1 MDEIMDE
8 IKPRT
13 WLHFNLPYQNNPD
26 WHKMFHYRFSGIWTG
41 WIRDSGFVEE
51 EKRGAEK
58 KESFH
63 ISYFLTFSNIH
74 NYYLP
79 TYK

>member
-8 IKPRT
+8 IKPKT

-51 EKRGAEK
+51 EKRRGREEGK
-58 KESFH
+58 LSH
-63 ISYFLTFSNIH
+63 
-74 NYYLP
+74 
-79 TYK
+79 